1 MMDLLPA
8 DAGTGLAVLLIAA
21 SFVTSATT
29 AVFGLGGGVMQL
41 AILASTLPPVVV
53 IPVHGIVQ
61 IGSNLGR
68 AAVMREHVQAR
79 IVVPFAIGSIVG
91 VVLGALLV
99 TDLPQAL
106 LKGVLGLF
114 VLWSCWTPKLKPT
127 RIPDRAF
134 VLVGAGSTF
143 ATMFLGAT
151 GPFTAAFIAPDRLTR
166 QEVIAT
172 HAAAMTLQHSLKV
185 GAFTA
190 LGFAFL
196 PWLPLLA
203 AMIAAGF
210 LGTLL
215 GRRTLDRVPERAFK
229 IAFKTIL
236 TGLALMLVWDGARA
250 ALASFA

>member
-1 MMDLLPA
+1 LPDLLPPDVGPA
-8 DAGTGLAVLLIAA
+8 LALLLIAA
-21 SFVTSATT
+21 SFLTSATT

-41 AILASTLPPVVV
+41 AILAATLPALVV

-68 AAVMREHVQAR
+68 AAVMRAHVRRPILA
-79 IVVPFAIGSIVG
+79 PFALGSALG
-91 VVLGALLV
+91 VIPGALLV

-106 LKGVLGLF
+106 LQGVLGLF
-114 VLWSCWTPKLKPT
+114 VLWACWTPKLKPT
-127 RIPDRAF
+127 RIPDPAF
-134 VLVGAGSTF
+134 VAVGAGSTF

-151 GPFTAAFIAPDRLTR
+151 GPFVAAFVAPDRLTR

-172 HAAAMTLQHSLKV
+172 HAAAMTLQHGLKV

-203 AMIAAGF
+203 LMIGSGF

-215 GRRTLDRVPERAFK
+215 GRRTLDRLPERAFK
-229 IAFKTIL
+229 IAFKAIL
-236 TGLALMLVWDGARA
+236 TTLALGLLWEAARA
-250 ALASFA
+250 VWPR

>member
-1 MMDLLPA
+1 MIELLPT
-8 DAGTGLAVLLIAA
+8 GVGPGLALVLVAA

-41 AILASTLPPVVV
+41 AILAAALAPTVV

-68 AAVMREHVQAR
+68 AAVMREHIQRR

-91 VVLGALLV
+91 VALGALVV

-127 RIPDRAF
+127 RIPDAAF
-134 VLVGAGSTF
+134 TLVGAGSTF

-151 GPFTAAFIAPDRLTR
+151 GPFVAAFIAPDRLSR
-166 QEVIAT
+166 QQVIAT
-172 HAAAMTLQHSLKV
+172 HAATMTLQHGLKV

-203 AMIAAGF
+203 AMIASGF

-215 GRRTLDRVPERAFK
+215 GRRTLDRIPERAFK
-229 IAFKTIL
+229 IAFKAIL
-236 TGLALMLVWDGARA
+236 TLLALGLVWEALA
-250 ALASFA
+250 ALS